1 MSLVEDG
8 LVIGAVWLATSHP
21 VVFGILLLIALVLM
35 WIVTWMLFKFLRA
48 AFRRLRNLFSPDSA
62 PA

>member
-1 MSLVEDG
+1 MKAGQEIST
-8 LVIGAVWLATSHP
+8 I
-21 VVFGILLLIALVLM
+21 FLLLRRVRGTLIALVLM

-48 AFRRLRNLFSPDSA
+48 ALRRLRSLFSPDSA